1 MPELPEVESLRRS
14 LEPHLLDRVLQRR
27 GDSLSQAP
35 VDDTSERSS

>member
-14 LEPHLLDRVLQRR
+14 LEPHLIDRVLS
-27 GDSLSQAP
+27 GVEIYFSQAP